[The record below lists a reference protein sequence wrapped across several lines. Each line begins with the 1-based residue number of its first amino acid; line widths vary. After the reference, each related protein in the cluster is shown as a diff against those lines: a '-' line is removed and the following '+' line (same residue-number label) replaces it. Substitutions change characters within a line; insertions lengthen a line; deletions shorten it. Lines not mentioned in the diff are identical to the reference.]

1 MRTYSV
7 GANSSHT
14 GSAVKRKTC
23 GPSVEIRLDTKAR
36 AGLLIHWF
44 SDWLSDCL
52 FHWLID

>member
-14 GSAVKRKTC
+14 GSAVKRKTG
-23 GPSVEIRLDTKAR
+23 GPSVEIRLDTKTR